1 MAKVEGFQR
10 FQTRGGSMC
19 VYLMSG
25 SELGQ
30 TGQYELARFSDDPN
44 APAQYPIGAEIT
56 VTPDLWELASNQ
68 RDPQIPRYVLKRGR
82 GNAATP
88 AAPAPDVAALES
100 KFAALARQVSIL
112 TAILVEIADR
122 SERANKPLPPDLVD
136 AIRAPRKDG
145 EGEIP
150 F

>member
-10 FQTRGGSMC
+10 FQTRGGCMC

-25 SELGQ
+25 PELGQ

-44 APAQYPIGAEIT
+44 AQAQYPNGAT
-56 VTPDLWELASNQ
+56 VNVTSDLWELAANQ

-82 GNAATP
+82 SNA
-88 AAPAPDVAALES
+88 AAPAAAAPDVVALES
-100 KFAALARQVSIL
+100 KIAALARQVSIL
-112 TAILVEIADR
+112 TAIIVEVAEQF
-122 SERANKPLPPDLVD
+122 ERDDVPLPRDLVD
-136 AIRAPRKDG
+136 AICGPRETG
-145 EGEIP
+145 GGIP

>member
-10 FQTRGGSMC
+10 FQTRGGCMC

-25 SELGQ
+25 PELGQ

-44 APAQYPIGAEIT
+44 AQAQYPISTIIP
-56 VTPDLWELASNQ
+56 VTPDLWELAANQ

-82 GNAATP
+82 SNAAAPATP
-88 AAPAPDVAALES
+88 AMDVAALES
-100 KFAALARQVSIL
+100 KIAALARQVSIL

-136 AIRAPRKDG
+136 AIRVRREGG

>member
-44 APAQYPIGAEIT
+44 APAQYPIGAGIT

-82 GNAATP
+82 NAAAP
-88 AAPAPDVAALES
+88 AAPGPDVAGLES
-100 KFAALARQVSIL
+100 KIAALARQVSIL

-136 AIRAPRKDG
+136 AIRVRQHGDA
-145 EGEIP
+145 GEIP

>member
-10 FQTRGGSMC
+10 FQTRNGCMC

-25 SELGQ
+25 PELGQ
-30 TGQYELARFSDDPN
+30 TGQYELVRFSDDPN
-44 APAQYPIGAEIT
+44 AQAQYPIGAAVA

-68 RDPQIPRYVLKRGR
+68 RDPATPRYVLKRGR
-82 GNAATP
+82 GNAAP
-88 AAPAPDVAALES
+88 AAPDVAALEE

-112 TAILVEIADR
+112 TAIIVEVAEQF
-122 SERANKPLPPDLVD
+122 ERDDVPLPRDLVD
-136 AIRAPRKDG
+136 AICGPRETG
-145 EGEIP
+145 GGIP